1 MSLPVPS
8 QSTAAAGAKILA
20 SEWNSD
26 VRDAVDYLVALQG
39 GTGRRNALT
48 NSHFDIWQAG
58 TTATIPTGGTGI
70 YLADQWVAYR
80 NAAGA
85 TVSQQTGPTGQKFKM
100 RVQRNA
106 ANTSTTALKIC
117 QPIESRDS
125 LSFAGQSAS
134 LRLTL
139 AAGANFSAAAS
150 TVTIRVEY
158 GTGTDQNPI
167 SGFTGTADALS
178 TTQVIT
184 TTPTDYTFDNIAI
197 PDTATQL
204 AVWVEWIP
212 VGTAG
217 AADFVEIS
225 AGQLSVGSA
234 AGYERL
240 PISQTRDECQH
251 YYWQWGPGVD
261 VSNIANGNCSG
272 TTTADFILDLPT
284 TMRTPPTVTFSADN
298 DFSTFVGTATNTT
311 AMSQISPT
319 SRSDAVFIRATVA
332 SGLTVGHAVYLRNTQ
347 DPTNAAI
354 YVNARL

>member
-1 MSLPVPS
+1 MVLPVPN
-8 QSTAAAGAKILA
+8 QSTAAAGSKILA

-39 GTGRRNALT
+39 GTGRRNALI

-70 YLADQWVAYR
+70 YLADQWIAYR

-106 ANTSTTALKIC
+106 ANASTVGLKIC

-139 AAGANFSAAAS
+139 AAGANFSAAG
-150 TVTIRVEY
+150 TIVTIRVQY

-167 SGFTGTADALS
+167 TGYTGATNALS

-184 TTPTDYTFDNIAI
+184 TTLVDYTFDNIDI
-197 PDTATQL
+197 PSSATQL
-204 AVWVEWIP
+204 AVWVEWTP

-217 AADFVEIS
+217 ANDFVEIS
-225 AGQLSVGSA
+225 AAQLSVGSA

-240 PISQTRDECQH
+240 PISQTLVECQR
-251 YYWQWGPGVD
+251 YYCAGLAVWDGSATNGVRFSMG
-261 VSNIANGNCSG
+261 VC
-272 TTTADFILDLPT
+272 FPV
-284 TMRTPPTVTFSADN
+284 TMRTAPTVVQTNVSNVAFAAATGQQYITVAG
-298 DFSTFVGTATNTT
+298 FSTQRIATATAAGVFNETYT
-311 AMSQISPT
+311 A
-319 SRSDAVFIRATVA
+319 D
-332 SGLTVGHAVYLRNTQ
+332 
-347 DPTNAAI
+347 
-354 YVNARL
+354 ARL

>member
-1 MSLPVPS
+1 MSLTVPS
-8 QSTAAAGAKILA
+8 QSTAAAGGKILA

-70 YLADQWVAYR
+70 YLADQWIAYR
-80 NAAGA
+80 NASGS
-85 TVSQQTGPTGQKFKM
+85 TVSQQTGPTGQKFEM
-100 RVQRNA
+100 RVQRNSGNA
-106 ANTSTTALKIC
+106 STTGLKIC

-150 TVTIRVEY
+150 TVTIRVQY

-167 SGFTGTADALS
+167 TGYTGATNSLS

-184 TTPTDYTFDNIAI
+184 TTQTDYTFDNIAV
-197 PDTATQL
+197 PASATQL
-204 AVWVEWIP
+204 AVWVEWTP

-240 PISQTRDECQH
+240 PISQTLAECQR
-251 YYWQWGPGVD
+251 YFCAGFADWNGQATTGVRFSMGICFP
-261 VSNIANGNCSG
+261 V
-272 TTTADFILDLPT
+272 
-284 TMRTPPTVTFSADN
+284 TMRAVPTVTQTNSTYVAFPAGTGQQAVTVAG
-298 DFSTFVGTATNTT
+298 FSTQRIATATAAGLFTDNYT
-311 AMSQISPT
+311 AS
-319 SRSDAVFIRATVA
+319 
-332 SGLTVGHAVYLRNTQ
+332 
-347 DPTNAAI
+347 
-354 YVNARL
+354 ARL